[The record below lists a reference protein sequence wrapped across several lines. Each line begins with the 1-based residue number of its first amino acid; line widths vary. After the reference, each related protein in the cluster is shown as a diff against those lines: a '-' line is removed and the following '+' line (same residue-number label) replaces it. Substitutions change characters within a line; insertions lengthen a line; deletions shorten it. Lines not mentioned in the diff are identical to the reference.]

1 MSADGLWDA
10 IDADDAAA
18 VRAILAL
25 EPALARAR
33 DAAGVPALLHA
44 LYRRSDADL
53 IDVLREHAEP
63 LDVFEAAAV
72 GATARLAELL
82 NGDGVAERISA
93 DGFTPLHLA
102 AFFAQPDAV
111 EALLAAGADPR
122 AVANNPMRVEPVH
135 SAAAGRSY
143 RAVALL
149 LEYGASVDARQAG
162 GFVPLHAAAANG
174 DEDIVDLLLDGGADH
189 TARTDDGQS
198 VPGLARENGHD
209 ELARRLGG

>member
-1 MSADGLWDA
+1 MSGLWEA
-10 IDADDAAA
+10 IDAGDAAA
-18 VRAILAL
+18 VRGILAL
-25 EPALARAR
+25 EPALARSR
-33 DAAGVPALLHA
+33 DDAGVSALLHA
-44 LYRRSDADL
+44 VYRRAGGDL
-53 IDVLREHAEP
+53 LDVLREHAEP

-72 GATARLAELL
+72 GDTARLAALL
-82 NGDGVAERISA
+82 DGDGKRVVEQISA

-102 AFFAQPDAV
+102 AFFGQPDAV
-111 EALLAAGADPR
+111 EALLLAGADPR

-149 LEYGASVDARQAG
+149 LEAGASVDARQEG
-162 GFVPLHAAAANG
+162 GYVPLHAAAANG
-174 DEDIVDLLLDGGADH
+174 DEEIVDLLLDGGADH

-198 VPGLARENGHD
+198 APGLARENGHD